1 MYFYIAGSTQL
12 DQLLDITNYDNFYPD
27 AIERALDKLTALL
40 QEWGTLLSQEKQ
52 ERILADISYDSLAL
66 EREDNLENR
75 LTSYINAVM
84 GITNPAIFDGISD
97 RMIITG
103 DGRTQREFNNTL
115 PYWTDE
121 YANFKQETFL
131 REEALADH
139 FNAELLAAGNTL
151 NISINTERTR
161 ALAAEAVLQTNI
173 NSIGVG
179 NKAYLTYADMNADK
193 ASIPNN
199 SKVDVTADSTSS
211 NNGTWQYS
219 TSGGGTFTKSL
230 YDPFTLLKNYVDSN
244 AVFKPVVVNAAID
257 FNTYKTYGLYY
268 FTSGSVWDSS
278 TNRPGAITN
287 TWAYM
292 LVLPIS
298 ATVVAQYIWCLNTL
312 KMTYRYCNSSNVWSA
327 WSIFSDDATLTTSIL
342 AAADPII
349 ATKISTTLTPMFNAA
364 GKNKFDKSTILTG
377 FVISGSGVVNSS
389 ATGVITSLINIKGA
403 TSIAISGLQVSVGY
417 RAVRFLREDKTVIS
431 VTSVAPGATT
441 LTPSV
446 PTSTVYVQFTLKE
459 TADTFTLNPDTV
471 QLESGTSATAFEA
484 YVRGNLTSLYGV
496 SIEAASSVG
505 NIKSAAIGAKY
516 LLFGDSITQT
526 SNVDSG
532 VFNQTSYF
540 TQWPTYAYA
549 QLQMTQFRNYAKSGA
564 SFRNRSLL
572 PYQYLGYQVE
582 QAIANNELADVI
594 VVSCGTNDGVA
605 SLGDYETAMSKSTQG
620 SLDTTL
626 LYEAARYAF
635 WKIRQK
641 WPNAVCF
648 FCVPLQRASADTTA
662 LLPMLDGLTKMA
674 GRYGFTIIDQH
685 RESGIIRDLEVQDA
699 AGVFLAD
706 GLHPNAAGKQLQ
718 ADYICAK
725 IISRMSK

>member
-1 MYFYIAGSTQL
+1 MSNVFIPPQQIFADIDGSPLNEGFIFVGESTKEPTLFPVNVYWDAAKTQL
-12 DQLLDITNYDNFYPD
+12 ATQPIRTKNGYIVNNGNKASLFIEAHTCSVLVQNRNQTEIIKNLSFKLFLSNENINA
-27 AIERALDKLTALL
+27 AIQVEQERALLAESNLSTAIAA
-40 QEWGTLLSQEKQ
+40 ETTRATAAEGS
-52 ERILADISYDSLAL
+52 
-66 EREDNLENR
+66 
-75 LTSYINAVM
+75 
-84 GITNPAIFDGISD
+84 
-97 RMIITG
+97 
-103 DGRTQREFNNTL
+103 NT
-115 PYWTDE
+115 T
-121 YANFKQETFL
+121 A
-131 REEALADH
+131 
-139 FNAELLAAGNTL
+139 
-151 NISINTERTR
+151 INTERTR

-173 NSIGVG
+173 NAVGVG
-179 NKAYLTYADMNADK
+179 NKAYLTYAAMDADK

-199 SKVDVTADSTSS
+199 SKVEVTNDSTSS
-211 NNGTWQYS
+211 NNGVWQYS
-219 TSGGGTFTKSL
+219 TAGSGTFTKSV
-230 YDPFTLLKNYVDSN
+230 YDPLTLAKAYADAN
-244 AVFKPVVVNAAID
+244 AIFKPVVVNAAID

-278 TNRPGAITN
+278 TNRPSTITN

-327 WSIFSDDATLTTSIL
+327 WSIFSDDATLTASIL
-342 AAADPII
+342 AAADPVI
-349 ATKISTTLTPMFNAA
+349 ATKISTTLTPMFNAG
-364 GKNKFDKSTILTG
+364 GKNRFDKSTILTG
-377 FVISGSGVVNSS
+377 FVISGSGVVNNS

-403 TSIAISGLQVSVGY
+403 TSIAISGLQVSAAY

-441 LTPSV
+441 LTPTV
-446 PTSTVYVQFTLKE
+446 PASTVYVQFTLKE

-471 QLESGTSATAFEA
+471 QLELGNTITAFEA

-496 SIEAASSVG
+496 AIEAATSTG
-505 NIKSAAIGAKY
+505 NVRSAALGAKY

-526 SNVDSG
+526 SNVDGG

-540 TQWPTYAYA
+540 TQWPTYAYT
-549 QLQMTQFRNYAKSGA
+549 QLQMSSFRNYAKSGA

-582 QAIANNELADVI
+582 QAIANNEEAEVI
-594 VVSCGTNDGVA
+594 VVSCGTNDGVS
-605 SLGDYETAMSKSTQG
+605 SLGDYETAMSKTTQG
-620 SLDTTL
+620 ALDTTL
-626 LYEAARYAF
+626 LYEASRYAF
-635 WKIRQK
+635 WKIREK

-662 LLPMLDGLTKMA
+662 LSPMLDGLTKMA
-674 GRYGFTIIDQH
+674 WRYGFTIIDQH
-685 RESGIIRDLEVQDA
+685 RESGIIKDLEVQDG

-706 GLHPNAAGKQLQ
+706 GLHPNATGKQLQ
-718 ADYICAK
+718 ANYICAK